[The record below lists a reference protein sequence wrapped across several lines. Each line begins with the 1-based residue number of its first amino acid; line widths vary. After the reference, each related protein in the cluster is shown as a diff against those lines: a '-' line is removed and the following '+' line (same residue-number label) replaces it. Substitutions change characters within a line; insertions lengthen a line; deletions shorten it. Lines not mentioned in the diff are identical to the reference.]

1 MPRFPGRGGP
11 ASRPIVAHRFPQG
24 HYHSPVAD
32 LREVRDE
39 ARHAQLWPAQPR
51 ETPGLAW
58 RDEAQVALCRDVF
71 AHQER
76 LDLAPVATGDPSTY
90 FAANGQYPPLDA
102 WILEAMLR
110 HLRPRRMIEVGSGF
124 SSLITARVNREFLD
138 GALDFTCIEP
148 FPRDFLAG
156 VPGIDLLV
164 EQKVQDVDLDLYAGL
179 GNGDVLFID
188 TSHTIKTG
196 GDVPWI
202 FHEILPR
209 LADGVVVHVHDIFL
223 PREYPELWVSDGW
236 GWSEQYLVHSFLLFN
251 DVFELT
257 FGARW
262 MIEHHQDLLHSAFPG
277 YAGYELEGASGLWI
291 RRSGG
296 SAR

>member
-1 MPRFPGRGGP
+1 
-11 ASRPIVAHRFPQG
+11 VAHRFPQG
-24 HYHSPVAD
+24 HYHSPVLD
-32 LREVRDE
+32 LRELGDEVR
-39 ARHAQLWPAQPR
+39 RAQVWPARPR
-51 ETPGLAW
+51 DTPGLAW
-58 RDEAQVALCRDVF
+58 RDEDQVALCRDVF
-71 AHQER
+71 AHQKR
-76 LDLAPVATGDPSTY
+76 LDLVPKATGDPSTY

-110 HLRPRRMIEVGSGF
+110 QLRPRRMIEVGSGF

-156 VPGIDLLV
+156 VPGIGALV
-164 EQKVQDVDLDLYAGL
+164 EQKVQDVALDLYGRL
-179 GNGDVLFID
+179 GDGDVLFID

-209 LADGVVVHVHDIFL
+209 LAPGVIVHVHDIFL
-223 PREYPELWVSDGW
+223 PREYPELWVSEGW
-236 GWSEQYLVHSFLLFN
+236 GWGEQYLLHSFLLFN
-251 DVFELT
+251 DAFEVT

-262 MIEHHQDLLHSAFPG
+262 MIEHHPDLLRAAFPG
-277 YAGYELEGASGLWI
+277 YAEYELEGASGLWI
-291 RRSGG
+291 RRRGG
-296 SAR
+296 RSLLPTIATTAAP